1 MTTKKNNG
9 SELERNVR
17 AILKDLQS
25 RGLCYLWKLPTDLR
39 LTRNGIHHGEPM
51 PADFMG
57 FRCDGR
63 GVLLECKD
71 VDLASLPLG
80 RTPGPSPFQMQGMH
94 FAQLASIDY
103 ILLWKRK
110 DEFVTLN
117 LRGDVVGE
125 GAPRIPWK
133 LLPKGFVY
141 PMSALPA
148 ALEAVI
154 MSQYET
160 PPIPNGS
167 PVAPRPRRLRHRSA
181 IRRAGPPPASH

>member
-25 RGLCYLWKLPTDLR
+25 RDLCYLWKLPTDLR

-57 FRCDGR
+57 FRNDGR
-63 GVLLECKD
+63 AVLLECKD

-94 FAQLASIDY
+94 FPQLCGIDY

-110 DEFVTLN
+110 DEFVTLK
-117 LRGDVVGE
+117 LQGDMIGQDV
-125 GAPRIPWK
+125 PRVPWK
-133 LLPKGFVY
+133 LLPRSYVY
-141 PMSALPA
+141 PMASLPD
-148 ALEAVI
+148 ALEVVI
-154 MSQYET
+154 MGTHET
-160 PPIPNGS
+160 PPLPNGV
-167 PVAPRPRRLRHRSA
+167 PVAPRVRRMRHRGA
-181 IRRAGPPPASH
+181 TRRAGPP